1 MILFHVQHAG
11 TLETNPTLL
20 ASNHSFGVANL
31 VGLTILCFIKNRN
44 LTGIS
49 IAMRSIE
56 NIPQHKNFKVFL
68 EKVLAIVV
76 LVLELN
82 ALRIPALGLVKSDG
96 IVGAVIKSKKA
107 MQKERRGSMESQV
120 SKY

>member
-1 MILFHVQHAG
+1 
-11 TLETNPTLL
+11 
-20 ASNHSFGVANL
+20 
-31 VGLTILCFIKNRN
+31 
-44 LTGIS
+44 
-49 IAMRSIE
+49 MRSIE

-68 EKVLAIVV
+68 EKVLTIVV
-76 LVLELN
+76 LFLELKV
-82 ALRIPALGLVKSDG
+82 LRIPALGLVKSDR